1 MQDPKGTA
9 SSLTTMFVGLAEL
22 LLGVRAVFLL
32 LDADAANSLV
42 RWVYAMSEPLLE
54 PIRNIIGASDFSQR
68 FVLDFRT
75 LLGMAFWAVTG
86 YAVLG
91 LLEWVRKPRF
101 ERETG
106 WRAWV
111 RNRI

>member
-9 SSLTTMFVGLAEL
+9 SSLTMMFVGLAEL
-22 LLGVRAVFLL
+22 VLGVRAVFLL
-32 LDADAANSLV
+32 LDADRANSLV
-42 RWVYAMSEPLLE
+42 QWVYAVSEPLLE
-54 PIRNIIGASDFSQR
+54 PIRNVIGASEFSQR

-75 LLGMAFWAVTG
+75 LLAMAFWAVVG
-86 YAVLG
+86 YVALG
-91 LLEWVRKPRF
+91 VLEWVRKPRY

-111 RNRI
+111 RSRI

>member
-9 SSLTTMFVGLAEL
+9 SNLTMLFVGLAEL
-22 LLGVRAVFLL
+22 VLGVRAVFLL
-32 LDADAANSLV
+32 LDADRTNSLV
-42 RWVYAMSEPLLE
+42 QWVFAMSEPLLE
-54 PIRNIIGASDFSQR
+54 PIRNLIGASEFSQR

-75 LLGMAFWAVTG
+75 LLAMAFWAIVS
-86 YAVLG
+86 YVALG
-91 LLEWVRKPRF
+91 VLEWVRKPRL
-101 ERETG
+101 ERESG